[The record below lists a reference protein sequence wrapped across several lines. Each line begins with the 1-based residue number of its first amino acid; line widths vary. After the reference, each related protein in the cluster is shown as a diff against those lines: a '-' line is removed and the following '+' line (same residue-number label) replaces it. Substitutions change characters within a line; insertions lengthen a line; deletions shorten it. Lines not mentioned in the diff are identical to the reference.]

1 MPLHYQFRRLP
12 LGLSPTAPTQTLPLK
27 SFLNDLNFKYFDCPF
42 GLFCGQ
48 KTLTLRFIKM
58 SGTLYYKF
66 RAKMDNN
73 RLITK

>member
-42 GLFCGQ
+42 GLFSG
-48 KTLTLRFIKM
+48 LRELLKM
-58 SGTLYYKF
+58 
-66 RAKMDNN
+66 
-73 RLITK
+73 